1 MKFEDHTPLTA
12 PPKVRSA
19 LEGAL
24 RKFGAIPAPLARMA
38 ESPTA
43 VAAFHAMLGHFEAS
57 SLTMAEREV
66 VTFVVA
72 TTNECHYCVALHSRM
87 AAEALG
93 DAAIGALRRGAPVP
107 DARLEALRVFTVAVL
122 ATHGDVSDADR
133 VAFAAA
139 GFDAR
144 HALDVVVGIA
154 TYTLSTFANRLT
166 RAPLDAP
173 LEPYRWP

>member
-1 MKFEDHTPLTA
+1 
-12 PPKVRSA
+12 
-19 LEGAL
+19 
-24 RKFGAIPAPLARMA
+24 MA
-38 ESPTA
+38 
-43 VAAFHAMLGHFEAS
+43 V
-57 SLTMAEREV
+57 EV
-66 VTFVVA
+66 
-72 TTNECHYCVALHSRM
+72 
-87 AAEALG
+87 LG